1 MKKRVMVDMSA
12 TLLHH
17 GHVRLLAQAAEFG
30 TVIVGLTGDEQVTL
44 HKGYTPEL
52 NFEQRKEILL
62 AIRWVDQ
69 VVETPWLIDELIL
82 DRHSVDLL
90 VHGDD
95 NTNKVDPSRLLILPR
110 TVDISSTLLRK
121 RAQVTLRCLKDFDEG

>member
-30 TVIVGLTGDEQVTL
+30 SVIVGLTTDEQVTL

-110 TVDISSTLLRK
+110 TVEISSTLLRK
-121 RAQVTLRCLKDFDEG
+121 RAQDTLRCLKDFDEG